1 MAKELSKQQQ
11 AIHTVLEKFKQPFIA
26 APGVER
32 QIVLDDENQH
42 YQVLSLGWNELIRTF
57 TVLVHMDIQKDLI
70 WVQVDNTEPGVVE
83 ALLELGIPKE
93 EIVLGF
99 QAPFKRPFTG
109 FATGE

>member
-1 MAKELSKQQQ
+1 MAKELTRQQQ
-11 AIHTVLEKFKQPFIA
+11 AIHQVLEKFKQPFIA
-26 APGVER
+26 APGTER
-32 QIVLDDENQH
+32 QIVLDDENSH
-42 YQVLSLGWNELIRTF
+42 YQVLSLGWNEFIRTF

-83 ALLELGIPKE
+83 ALLELGIGKE

-99 QAPFKRPFTG
+99 QAPFKRPLTG